1 MTATLHKILVHGA
14 DIIRTSILRVGM
26 LGEEASE
33 AKNKFY
39 KNDRINHTRKCDRI
53 STMSDLFYRSM
64 DCSDPVISSLRLKNC
79 KEREQH
85 FPKEALCML
94 NPNEDLYISDSD
106 FSDSDSEDQNSLEL
120 SEEEY

>member
-1 MTATLHKILVHGA
+1 
-14 DIIRTSILRVGM
+14 
-26 LGEEASE
+26 
-33 AKNKFY
+33 
-39 KNDRINHTRKCDRI
+39 
-53 STMSDLFYRSM
+53 M
-64 DCSDPVISSLRLKNC
+64 DCSDPVISSLRLKNY

-94 NPNEDLYISDSD
+94 NPNEDLYISLSE